1 MGASGSGTTT
11 LGRALAAHWGAV
23 HLDADDYYW
32 LPTSPPYRHK
42 RPAAERLARLQGAMT
57 SAARVVVSG
66 SVMGW
71 GDEVEEA
78 FDFVVFLYLDAAQ
91 RIERLRIR
99 EKDRFGAADPAFLTW
114 AAQYDAGPPEG
125 RSLARH
131 RHWLATRRCPVL
143 HLGGELSTAEQLARI
158 DAVVR
163 GAAGHIL

>member
-1 MGASGSGTTT
+1 MGDADRELRAQAGLSGAAAMPMLPRRVHVMGASGSGTTT

-78 FDFVVFLYLDAAQ
+78 FDIAIPDEALGTLKTVGDVVNGVKQLVDAKAG
-91 RIERLRIR
+91 
-99 EKDRFGAADPAFLTW
+99 GASAKA
-114 AAQYDAGPPEG
+114 
-125 RSLARH
+125 
-131 RHWLATRRCPVL
+131 
-143 HLGGELSTAEQLARI
+143 
-158 DAVVR
+158 
-163 GAAGHIL
+163 